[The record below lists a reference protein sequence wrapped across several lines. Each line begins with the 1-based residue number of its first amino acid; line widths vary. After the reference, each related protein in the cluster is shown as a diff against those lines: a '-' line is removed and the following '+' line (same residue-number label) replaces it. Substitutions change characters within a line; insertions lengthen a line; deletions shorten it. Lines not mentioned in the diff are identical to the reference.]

1 VNGNARMPNVVIL
14 VTNFATGNRV
24 TRLVRKDYLVD
35 IRVTVSVVKTVRQNA
50 CLVLVKKFQ
59 ITNLHP
65 GNNIEQNHGNKFM
78 KTIILFKMKV
88 HLFRMQPLD

>member
-1 VNGNARMPNVVIL
+1 MNGNARMPNVVIL

-50 CLVLVKKFQ
+50 CLVLVKRFQ
-59 ITNLHP
+59 NTNLHP
-65 GNNIEQNHGNKFM
+65 GNNIEQNHGE
-78 KTIILFKMKV
+78 T
-88 HLFRMQPLD
+88 HL